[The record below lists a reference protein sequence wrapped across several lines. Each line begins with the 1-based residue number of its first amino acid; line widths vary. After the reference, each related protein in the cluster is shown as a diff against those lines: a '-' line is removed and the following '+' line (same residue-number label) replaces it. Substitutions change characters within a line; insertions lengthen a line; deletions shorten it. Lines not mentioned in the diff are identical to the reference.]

1 MRLFVLILGAALGSH
16 LVAAAAAVESP
27 ATGTQIVRMDPAL
40 DRLIAPGTPV
50 ERVATGFK
58 FTEGPMWHAGRLWFS
73 DLSDNKMYAVSADGN
88 VKLLIDQSG
97 GLKTVPPG
105 SYLGSNAMA
114 PDKNGSVLMIQ
125 QGGRKIVRVSKD
137 LEITPFL
144 DSYQHKKLNSPN
156 DLVFAPDGA
165 LWFTDPPFGLARQDQ
180 DPGKE
185 LKFNAVFRYAKG
197 ILTPVITDLTLP
209 NGIGFSPDGKT
220 LYVSNY
226 GPKMYVNA
234 YDVGSGGAVS
244 NRRVFIEYADHSG
257 GPGGPDGL
265 KVDSA
270 GNVWTTGP
278 GGVRIITPQ
287 GHVLGLIRFGEAA
300 ANVAF
305 GEGGRTAYF
314 TASKSIYRVALTTPG
329 VLPLYEQPPLNQ

>member
-1 MRLFVLILGAALGSH
+1 
-16 LVAAAAAVESP
+16 
-27 ATGTQIVRMDPAL
+27 
-40 DRLIAPGTPV
+40 V

-73 DLSDNKMYAVSADGN
+73 DLGGNKMYAVSADGE
-88 VKLLIDQSG
+88 VKLLIDRSG
-97 GLKTVPPG
+97 GLDTVPPG

-114 PDKNGSVLMIQ
+114 PDKDGSVLMVQ

-137 LEITPFL
+137 LHITPFL

-156 DLVFAPDGA
+156 DLVFATDGS
-165 LWFTDPPFGLARQDQ
+165 LWFTDPPFGLARQDR

-185 LKFNAVFRYAKG
+185 LKFNAVFRYANG
-197 ILTPVITDLTLP
+197 TLTPVITDLTLP

-226 GPKMYVNA
+226 GPRMYVNA
-234 YDVGSGGAVS
+234 YDVAPGGTVS
-244 NRRVFIEYADHSG
+244 NRRVFIEYADNSS

-287 GHVLGLIRFGEAA
+287 GRVLGLIRFGEVA
-300 ANVAF
+300 ANVGF
-305 GEGGRTAYF
+305 GEGGHAAYF
-314 TASKSIYRVALTTPG
+314 TASTSIYRIALATAG
-329 VLPLYEQPPLNQ
+329 EMPLYEK

>member
-1 MRLFVLILGAALGSH
+1 MRVSVLILGAV
-16 LVAAAAAVESP
+16 LVSCMLDASAAVESHP
-27 ATGTQIVRMDPAL
+27 AGTQIVRMDPGL

-73 DLSDNKMYAVSADGN
+73 DLGGNKMYAVSADGE
-88 VKLLIDQSG
+88 VKLLIDRAG
-97 GLKTVPPG
+97 GLDTVPPG
-105 SYLGSNAMA
+105 SYLGSNAMT
-114 PDKNGSVLMIQ
+114 PDKDGSVLMVQ

-137 LEITPFL
+137 LHITPFL

-156 DLVFAPDGA
+156 DLVFATDGS
-165 LWFTDPPFGLARQDQ
+165 LWFTDPPFGLARQDL

-185 LKFNAVFRYAKG
+185 LKFNAVFRYANG
-197 ILTPVITDLTLP
+197 TLTPVITDLTLP

-234 YDVGSGGAVS
+234 YDVGPGGTVS
-244 NRRVFIEYADHSG
+244 NRRVFIEYADNSS

-287 GHVLGLIRFGEAA
+287 GRVLGLIRFGEVA
-300 ANVAF
+300 ANVGF
-305 GEGGRTAYF
+305 GEGGHAAYF
-314 TASKSIYRVALTTPG
+314 TASTSIYRMALATPG
-329 VLPLYEQPPLNQ
+329 EMPLYEK